1 MPPNPSTTPPRSIKT
16 IVEAPPI
23 QNNQEPLAQRP
34 TNERK
39 RKKKRQQS
47 PVREKERMKRK
58 KGVVGEISP

>member
-23 QNNQEPLAQRP
+23 QNNREPLAQRP

-39 RKKKRQQS
+39 RKKKREQS
-47 PVREKERMKRK
+47 PVREKEGMKRK
-58 KGVVGEISP
+58 KGVVGEINP